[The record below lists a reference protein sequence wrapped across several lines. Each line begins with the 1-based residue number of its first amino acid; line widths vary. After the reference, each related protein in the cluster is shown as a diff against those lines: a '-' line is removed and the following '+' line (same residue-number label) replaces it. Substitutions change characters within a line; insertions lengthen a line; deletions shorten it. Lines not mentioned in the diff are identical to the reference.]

1 MAKNLKIRDLTLR
14 DGQQSSF
21 ATRMNQAQIDRVLPY
36 YKDAGFYA
44 MEVWGGAVPDSVMR
58 YLNENPWTRLE
69 TIHKA
74 VGGVSKLTALSRGR
88 NLFGYAPYTDEIIE
102 GFCRNSIES
111 GLGIMRI
118 FDCLN
123 DVDNVKSTIKYVK
136 KYGGIADCA
145 VCYTVDPKYPK
156 LSFFDK
162 LKGKKNPAPVFTD
175 DYFVGKAKEVAALG
189 ADMITIKD
197 MSGLIP
203 PQRVSALVKKLKAAV
218 NVPIDFHTHCTP
230 GYGLASVYA
239 AIAAGVDVVDTN
251 CWWFGGGT
259 GAPAVELVY
268 LFCQKLGID
277 MGVNMEAVAKI
288 NEELKS
294 IRSELNVS
302 VFGKDKPAPKA
313 FNPMTDAVP
322 AEVDAQLD
330 RAIKAAQA
338 DDFATL
344 LDAAQKIEAYFGF
357 PAPNE
362 LVQKAEIP
370 GGMYS
375 NMVAQLQQLKAEEIL
390 PRAMELIPTVRL
402 SAGLPPLVTPTSQI
416 VGAQA
421 VNCAMDEKAG
431 RAMYTNKNT
440 QFVNLVKGEYG
451 KTPVK
456 IDPAFREKICGFS
469 EERPYDVSKYQMQPN
484 PELPEAGG
492 VKLAE
497 NEKEVL
503 LLELFPLVAKGYL
516 AGVKKARYAASP
528 KGQVEKA
535 MAAAKEAASNVVEK
549 VKEVAADIKEGIAN
563 LGEPK
568 EIEGKT
574 VNAPLPGRVIDF
586 KVKIGDKVAP
596 GQEVAVLEAM
606 KMENSVTTEIGGYV
620 RQFLAKEGEN
630 VQTDAPLLEIV
641 DHEIPL
647 SERVAAVAATVKEAV
662 AEVVAEAKEEIA
674 EIKEE
679 IKEAISAERKEVVGP
694 TINAPLPGRVIEI
707 KVKVGD
713 TVTSGQE
720 IAILEAMKMENSI
733 SADRSGKVR
742 QILVDEGE
750 NVQTDA
756 PIIELE

>member
-1 MAKNLKIRDLTLR
+1 MTKTLKIRDLTLR

-21 ATRMNQAQIDRVLPY
+21 ATRMTQAEIERVLPY
-36 YKDAGFYA
+36 YKDAHFYA

-58 YLNENPWTRLE
+58 YLGENPWYRLE
-69 TIHKA
+69 SIKKE
-74 VGGVSKLTALSRGR
+74 VGDVSKLTALSRGR

-123 DVDNVKSTIKYVK
+123 DVENVKSTIKYVK

-156 LSFFDK
+156 LSFWQK
-162 LKGKKNPAPVFTD
+162 LMGKKNPAPVFTD
-175 DYFVGKAKEVAALG
+175 DYFVSKAKELAALG

-203 PQRVSALVKKLKAAV
+203 PHRVSALVKKLKAATGIPV
-218 NVPIDFHTHCTP
+218 DFHTHCTP

-259 GAPAVELVY
+259 GAPALELVY

-288 NEELKS
+288 NEQLKG
-294 IRSELNVS
+294 IRTELNVS
-302 VFGKDKPAPKA
+302 VFGKDKPAPKP
-313 FNPMTDAVP
+313 FNPLTDATP
-322 AEVDAQLD
+322 AEVEEQLN
-330 RAIKAAQA
+330 RAVAAA
-338 DDFATL
+338 EKEDFATL

-357 PAPNE
+357 PAPNK
-362 LVQKAEIP
+362 LVQEAEIP

-375 NMVAQLQQLKAEEIL
+375 NMVAQLQALKAEDIL
-390 PRAMELIPTVRL
+390 PKAMELIPEVRL

-421 VNCAMDEKAG
+421 VNCALDLKAG
-431 RAMYTNKNT
+431 RPMYTTKNN

-451 KTPVK
+451 TTPVK
-456 IDPAFREKICGFS
+456 IDPEFRFKICGVR
-469 EERPYDVSKYQMQPN
+469 EESNYDISKYQHQPN

-497 NEKEVL
+497 NEKEEL
-503 LLELFPLVAKGYL
+503 LLELFPLVAKPYL
-516 AGVKKARYAASP
+516 TGVKTKAYQAKVAAEAP
-528 KGQVEKA
+528 AKA
-535 MAAAKEAASNVVEK
+535 EAAP
-549 VKEVAADIKEGIAN
+549 AA
-563 LGEPK
+563 EPK
-568 EIEGKT
+568 AQPITGHT
-574 VNAPLPGRVIDF
+574 IVAPLPGKVIEF
-586 KVKIGDKVAP
+586 KVKVGDAVAV

-606 KMENSVTTEIGGYV
+606 KMENSITSDVAGYV
-620 RQFLAKEGEN
+620 KQILVVAGEN
-630 VQTDAPLLEIV
+630 VATDAVLIELGDAP
-641 DHEIPL
+641 
-647 SERVAAVAATVKEAV
+647 VAPK
-662 AEVVAEAKEEIA
+662 AEAAAPKA
-674 EIKEE
+674 
-679 IKEAISAERKEVVGP
+679 VVG
-694 TINAPLPGRVIEI
+694 NKVVAPLPGRVISL

-713 TVTSGQE
+713 AVKAGDE
-720 IAILEAMKMENSI
+720 VVVLEAMKMENSI
-733 SADRSGKVR
+733 TSDYDGTVQ
-742 QILVDEGE
+742 QILVAEGD
-750 NVQTDA
+750 NVATDA
-756 PIIELE
+756 VLLIVG